1 MAVEDPAAEHGV
13 KLVIDDYPFANDGL
27 LIWSAIKKWVQEYI
41 LHYYP
46 DSTQIKNDTELQ
58 AWWYEVRTR
67 GHADKK
73 DEPWWPT
80 LNTHV
85 SLIQTLTT
93 IIWVASAH
101 HAAVNFGQY
110 DFAGYFPNRPTI
122 ARINMPIEDM
132 TASQFD
138 KFLQKPEDTLLESFP
153 TQIQATVVMAV
164 LDLLSTHS
172 SDEEYLGGQAAGL
185 TWLDD
190 PVMKEAYGRFYA
202 RLKEIEGTIDARN
215 LDPNLRNR
223 SGAGMVPYKLMKP
236 FSDAGATGMGIPN
249 SISI

>member
-1 MAVEDPAAEHGV
+1 MAEEDPTAEHGL

-27 LIWSAIKKWVQEYI
+27 LIWSALKEWIQLYI
-41 LHYYP
+41 SHYYT
-46 DSTQIKNDTELQ
+46 DTAQIKNDSELQ
-58 AWWYEVRTR
+58 AWWYEVRTQ
-67 GHADKK
+67 GHSDKK

-80 LNTHV
+80 LDTQA

-132 TASQFD
+132 STEQFD
-138 KFLQKPEDTLLESFP
+138 KFQQKPEDALLQSYP

-172 SDEEYLGGQAAGL
+172 TDEEYLGGQAAGL

-190 PVMKEAYGRFYA
+190 TAMKEAYGRFYA
-202 RLKEIEGTIDARN
+202 RLKEIEGIIDARN
-215 LDPNLRNR
+215 LNPKLRNR
-223 SGAGMVPYKLMKP
+223 SGAGIVPYKLMKP